1 MYVAKFIPIKDGTAI
16 ELGNTGIPGV
26 SGIHKILGFKP
37 GPGPQARGW
46 LVVLVQTNE
55 AGRTNPSGGVPK
67 LRKLKAS

>member
-1 MYVAKFIPIKDGTAI
+1 MYVAKFIPIKDGTAV

-46 LVVLVQTNE
+46 LVVLVQE
-55 AGRTNPSGGVPK
+55 DAAAAGKPRRRRV
-67 LRKLKAS
+67 AA